1 MKTTT
6 QNRDAVARAMDWLG
20 QLREDGS
27 DEPAF
32 EGGGEPASVAGRH
45 ETVAGPA
52 ESFAESSVS
61 PAMPPESAAGPPES
75 YAGPPETYV
84 VRPEAYYLGP
94 PESYAGP
101 AESYGD
107 PAERYANP
115 VERYANPAESYASSA
130 ESYGDPAERYA
141 SPVESYG
148 DPAERYANPAERY
161 ANPAESYT
169 SPATAYAGPTQTV
182 AGPPTTYAGPP
193 ETVPSLPTTLPGPPV
208 DSPVTMPNGTGS
220 ASGTS
225 ESLEIPEPA
234 PIGDELRIPTAWCEM
249 DSCISHYA
257 HPAALGEVDNRSR
270 AIAAGWRIDA
280 LGRLACPKC
289 QQGPWFWA
297 TQALARW
304 DRGRAVAMATLM
316 TAVVRADGN
325 SAPGSGTG
333 SAAIPAVEQELAP
346 LPSYD
351 RR

>member
-6 QNRDAVARAMDWLG
+6 QNGDAVARAMDWLG

-115 VERYANPAESYASSA
+115 VE
-130 ESYGDPAERYA
+130 
-141 SPVESYG
+141 SYG

-161 ANPAESYT
+161 ANPAESYANPAERYA

-316 TAVVRADGN
+316 TAVVRADGH